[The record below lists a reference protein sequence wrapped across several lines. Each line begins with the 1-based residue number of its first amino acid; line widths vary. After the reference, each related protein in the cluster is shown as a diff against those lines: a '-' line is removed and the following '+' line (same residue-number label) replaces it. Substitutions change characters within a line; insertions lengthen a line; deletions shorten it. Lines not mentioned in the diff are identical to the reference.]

1 MGYLFNIRRFP
12 IGTGAIPVGVIGRRA
27 SLPAAGALSGPG
39 SQRVEPMKTLLAAG
53 AVAGLLILAAQ
64 AQGERH
70 DAAAA
75 ARAEPTAS
83 PDLSGWTR
91 PLGTAGADALP
102 AVARGFA
109 DNAAEPDVVDAHWM
123 ALTMWGEARGQGE
136 EAMRAV
142 GHVIANR
149 RGSGLH
155 GDFVTDTVSE
165 AFQFSCWNPGDPN
178 REAMANVLDLPE
190 GSREHDLWRAA
201 RGIAE
206 DILEGRSA
214 DPTGGALF
222 YHSDAVAPAWSR
234 GQEPVRRIGSHLF
247 FISANRA

>member
-1 MGYLFNIRRFP
+1 MKTIL
-12 IGTGAIPVGVIGRRA
+12 T
-27 SLPAAGALSGPG
+27 AAGL
-39 SQRVEPMKTLLAAG
+39 
-53 AVAGLLILAAQ
+53 AGLLILAAQ

-70 DAAAA
+70 AAATESRPSLPA
-75 ARAEPTAS
+75 A
-83 PDLSGWTR
+83 DMSGWTR
-91 PLGTAGADALP
+91 PLGATPADGAAAPPDQP
-102 AVARGFA
+102 APEAP
-109 DNAAEPDVVDAHWM
+109 EPDVVDAHWM

-149 RGSGLH
+149 RRSGLH

-190 GSREHDLWRAA
+190 GSREHDLWLAA

-206 DILEGRSA
+206 DILKGRSA

-222 YHSDAVAPAWSR
+222 YHTSGVAPRWSR
-234 GQEPVRRIGSHLF
+234 GIEPVRRIGTHLF
-247 FISANRA
+247 FTRAARA